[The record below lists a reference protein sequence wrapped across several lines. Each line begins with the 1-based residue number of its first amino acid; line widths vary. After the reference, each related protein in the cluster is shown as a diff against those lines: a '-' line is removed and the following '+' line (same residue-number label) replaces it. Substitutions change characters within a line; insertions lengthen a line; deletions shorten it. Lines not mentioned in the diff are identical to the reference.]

1 MQALRD
7 LPLLMSVLA
16 MAISLFP
23 GDSPGGIIMADF
35 IMLADVHAIMA
46 AEAGDRAKAESN
58 AAAINILI

>member
-1 MQALRD
+1 
-7 LPLLMSVLA
+7 